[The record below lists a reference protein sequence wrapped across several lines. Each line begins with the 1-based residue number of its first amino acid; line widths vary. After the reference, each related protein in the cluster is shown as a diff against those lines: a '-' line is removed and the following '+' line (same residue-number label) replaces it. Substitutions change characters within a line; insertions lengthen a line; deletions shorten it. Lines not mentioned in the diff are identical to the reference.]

1 MSMMI
6 SLTMAACAQ
15 ERADGLTYAVYP
27 YLPDPGYYQEII
39 ERRWAEIE
47 PDTPLVRAEWDCYTD
62 GEPKGIDVIMFDALL
77 LDQLIDNGWI
87 QPISP
92 DAVRETEDLFPFAL
106 EGLSVKEQLYGI
118 PVFLCGNFLIYD
130 QDCAE
135 LAAAEHIT
143 DLSGMSEILVVNSKI
158 R

>member
-1 MSMMI
+1 
-6 SLTMAACAQ
+6 
-15 ERADGLTYAVYP
+15 
-27 YLPDPGYYQEII
+27 
-39 ERRWAEIE
+39 
-47 PDTPLVRAEWDCYTD
+47 
-62 GEPKGIDVIMFDALL
+62 MFDALL

-143 DLSGMSEILVVNSKI
+143 DLSGMSEILVVNSKNPVNRPQYVI
-158 R
+158 EIIADVQSEANLIAVIAGIETEKEKELDPANATEQQPVNAVRGWRIGSCGGAL

>member
-1 MSMMI
+1 
-6 SLTMAACAQ
+6 
-15 ERADGLTYAVYP
+15 
-27 YLPDPGYYQEII
+27 
-39 ERRWAEIE
+39 
-47 PDTPLVRAEWDCYTD
+47 
-62 GEPKGIDVIMFDALL
+62 MFDALL

-130 QDCAE
+130 QDYAE

-143 DLSGMSEILVVNSKI
+143 DLSDMSEILVVNSKNPVNRPQYVI
-158 R
+158 EIIADVQSEANPIAVISGIETEKEKELDPANATEQKTVDAVRGWGIGSCGGAL